1 MFCENCGAKIEDGA
15 MFCQECGAKV
25 SVDESAGGQV
35 QPESVTP
42 VSAPAQDKASTET
55 YAAQSSTATQSQGN
69 PDQGYAD
76 PNAGYAN
83 PDQGY
88 ADPNAGYGNSNQG
101 YADPNAGYGNPNRGY
116 GNPNQGYNNY
126 GNVPPKPEK
135 KKTSP
140 CLIIFLVLLGIGLVS
155 GIILIILVVVLGAKA
170 KEYFDKT
177 IAPELGI
184 ESEYDDYDDHDDD
197 YGDYGFADEDDIDGE
212 REDDEWE
219 DESGD
224 GEDWGDYEY
233 GEPDENGYSDDELCE
248 MALDFYEA
256 IYEYRPDYASVE
268 SEDEDGVTIGLFD
281 ENDDKRTGIAY
292 YCVGRDTA
300 RGYDVVFGNEI
311 DLLDPLAADYSFDNY
326 GDQGYDEGLNEY
338 LCSWSDFSIINEN
351 NWFDLEQDIKDRR
364 GQMPGDRTIAQ
375 MIINEIYARHGY
387 IFKDKDL
394 NNYFSVYSWYEGDT
408 KDMKVIESRLNDY
421 ETKNI
426 KFLQKVNK

>member
-25 SVDESAGGQV
+25 SLDDAEGTAGTSENLTSEPAPAAAV
-35 QPESVTP
+35 PP
-42 VSAPAQDKASTET
+42 VSQD
-55 YAAQSSTATQSQGN
+55 N
-69 PDQGYAD
+69 PIPDQSFNNSG
-76 PNAGYAN
+76 AGY
-83 PDQGY
+83 
-88 ADPNAGYGNSNQG
+88 SNQDQS
-101 YADPNAGYGNPNRGY
+101 YNNQNYNNPNTGY
-116 GNPNQGYNNY
+116 SNY
-126 GNVPPKPEK
+126 TSIPPQPEK

-140 CLIIFLVLLGIGLVS
+140 CLIIFLVILGIGFVTTVI
-155 GIILIILVVVLGAKA
+155 GLIIVAVLGVKV

-184 ESEYDDYDDHDDD
+184 ESDYDEYDDHDDD
-197 YGDYGFADEDDIDGE
+197 YGNYDFPDGE
-212 REDDEWE
+212 DNDGESEYDEWDE
-219 DESGD
+219 ESGD
-224 GEDWGDYEY
+224 DSDREDPEY
-233 GEPDENGYSDDELCE
+233 SEPGENGYTDDELCE

-268 SEDEDGVTIGLFD
+268 SEGEDGVTIGLFD
-281 ENDDKRTGIAY
+281 ENEDKRTGIAY

-300 RGYDVVFGNEI
+300 RGYDCVFGNEV
-311 DLLDPLAADYSFDNY
+311 DLLDPESADYSFDNY
-326 GDQGYDEGLNEY
+326 GDEGYDEGLNEY
-338 LCSWSDFSIINEN
+338 LCSWSDFAIINEN

-364 GQMPGDRTIAQ
+364 GQMPGNRTIAQ

-394 NNYFSVYSWYEGDT
+394 NSYFSVYSWYEGDT
-408 KDMKVIESRLNDY
+408 KDMKTIESRLNDY